1 MKEKET
7 ELKNAGVPDL
17 SRDNALTGEN
27 GDALKD
33 LSKKSIYVPD
43 VEEEKL
49 SKAELKKQEKLAKA
63 EEKAREKAHQE
74 AVKAAEK
81 AEKRKAHRKM
91 TLAEITE
98 GKDDYEQDFKLPE
111 DVVVYC
117 ENLIK
122 LYKVGGIEVM
132 ALQGLDL
139 SVKRG
144 EMVAIIGNSGSG
156 KSTLMNI
163 IGGLDRPTAGRIYVN
178 GINLLKLDDNQ
189 MLQYMR
195 ETVGF
200 VWQNTARN
208 MIPYLNALENVKLV
222 MQMAGKPDSNRA
234 NELLEIV
241 GLAHRKKSKMHELSG
256 GEQQRVA
263 IAIALANNPHILL
276 ADEPTGAVDTRT
288 TAQIMSVFHTLNTEM
303 GVTVL
308 IVTHDRQLSHM
319 VPRVVTISDGRI
331 GTEFIRREQIDVNSE
346 EMMNATAGHDSGSHI
361 EYGFIDG
368 RRRLFIPEHYLEQV
382 GLREKSKV
390 GIKVVDGKLELS
402 KPDGKDA
409 E

>member
-7 ELKNAGVPDL
+7 KL
-17 SRDNALTGEN
+17 SNSEN
-27 GDALKD
+27 DGT
-33 LSKKSIYVPD
+33 LSKKERAAIEKKARQD
-43 VEEEKL
+43 AKEAELRKKTEIREAAEKL
-49 SKAELKKQEKLAKA
+49 KAQKFA
-63 EEKAREKAHQE
+63 EEKKAGKH
-74 AVKAAEK
+74 K
-81 AEKRKAHRKM
+81 
-91 TLAEITE
+91 TLAEITD
-98 GKDDYEQDFKLPE
+98 GKDDYEQDFKVPE
-111 DVVVYC
+111 GTVVYC
-117 ENLIK
+117 ENLVK
-122 LYKVGGIEVM
+122 LYKIGDIEVM

-139 SVKRG
+139 SVQDG

-208 MIPYLNALENVKLV
+208 MIPYLNALDNVKLV
-222 MQMAGKPDSNRA
+222 MQMAGRLDSNRA

-241 GLAHRKKSKMHELSG
+241 GLGHRKKSKMHELSG

-263 IAIALANNPHILL
+263 IAIGLANKPKILL
-276 ADEPTGAVDTRT
+276 ADEPTGAVDTKT
-288 TAQIMSVFHTLNTEM
+288 TAQIMSVFHRLNTEM
-303 GVTVL
+303 GVTVI

-331 GTEFIRREQIDVNSE
+331 GTEFIRREEIDVNSD
-346 EMMNATAGHDSGSHI
+346 EMMNATAGHDTGSHI

-368 RRRLFIPEHYLEQV
+368 RRRLFIPENYLSQA

-390 GIKVVDGKLELS
+390 GIEVKDGRLELF
-402 KPDGKDA
+402 KPEDDVK
-409 E
+409 

>member
-1 MKEKET
+1 VKEKET
-7 ELKNAGVPDL
+7 DL
-17 SRDNALTGEN
+17 YNSIGDTTG
-27 GDALKD
+27 
-33 LSKKSIYVPD
+33 LSKK
-43 VEEEKL
+43 ER
-49 SKAELKKQEKLAKA
+49 AELIKRAKQEAKEA
-63 EEKAREKAHQE
+63 AMRKRTEERE
-74 AVKAAEK
+74 AVEKIK
-81 AEKRKAHRKM
+81 AEKFQNERKAGKHK

-98 GKDDYEQDFKLPE
+98 GKDDYEQDFKVPE
-111 DVVVYC
+111 GVVVYC

-122 LYKVGGIEVM
+122 LYKVGDIEVM

-139 SVKRG
+139 SVKDG

-208 MIPYLNALENVKLV
+208 MIPYLNALDNVKLV
-222 MQMAGKPDSNRA
+222 MQMAGRLDSNRA

-241 GLAHRKKSKMHELSG
+241 GLEHRKKSKMHELSG

-263 IAIALANNPHILL
+263 IAIGLANNPRILL
-276 ADEPTGAVDTRT
+276 ADEPTGAVDTKT
-288 TAQIMSVFHTLNTEM
+288 TAQIMSVFHKLNTEM
-303 GVTVL
+303 GVTVI

-331 GTEFIRREQIDVNSE
+331 GTEFIRREEIDVNSD

-368 RRRLFIPEHYLEQV
+368 RRRLFIPEYYLSRV
-382 GLREKSKV
+382 GLHEKCKV
-390 GIKVVDGKLELS
+390 GIDVKDDRLELF
-402 KPDGKDA
+402 KPEDDNIK
-409 E
+409 